1 MVFAVALPSPH
12 GCLCS
17 DEADELSLPTWHW
30 LEGRYRP
37 EEVRPGSLLSPARL
51 PSSLCPASSLRPTNG
66 TSARLCLPQPQTP
79 AKLAGL
85 AAFALKR
92 RAPFWVR
99 LKPTWQPPP
108 TSPTTPH
115 PFSLGGRHSG
125 RQQPWAEGV
134 CWIREARELGMNHS
148 RLVSAA
154 RGEMPSLPGCLS
166 NKLAITG
173 LGLRV
178 NSMLLLFFHPRLLM
192 RGGCN
197 REKLR
202 STGSEPASQC

>member
-1 MVFAVALPSPH
+1 MAAFF
-12 GCLCS
+12 
-17 DEADELSLPTWHW
+17 
-30 LEGRYRP
+30 
-37 EEVRPGSLLSPARL
+37 SLLSP
-51 PSSLCPASSLRPTNG
+51 SSLRPASSLKPTNG
-66 TSARLCLPQPQTP
+66 TSAQPCLPQPQTP

-85 AAFALKR
+85 ATFALKR
-92 RAPFWVR
+92 WAPFWVC

-125 RQQPWAEGV
+125 RQQSWV
-134 CWIREARELGMNHS
+134 CWIREGRELGMTHS
-148 RLVSAA
+148 HLVSAA

-197 REKLR
+197 RERLW
-202 STGSEPASQC
+202 STGSEPVS